1 MEHHH
6 LESEII
12 ISKQPEHNTVF
23 SHVPCNSGIITL
35 LTGPNGIHFGMH
47 YFILFLAFAKIG
59 MFTIGGGQAMI
70 PLIERDIVSRGWL
83 EPDEFIDLLAVTQSL
98 PGVFAVNIAIFVG
111 HKIKGVWGAIWSALG
126 CILPAF
132 VTMLAIALFFRQY
145 QESVWVIK
153 IFHGIRPAVV
163 ALILVPC
170 ITAAKAM
177 KLSRMEL
184 VFPALAALSI
194 WLLGVSPVWIVCL
207 GIAGGLLY
215 PGWLKNRIRSKRRNR

>member
-1 MEHHH
+1 M
-6 LESEII
+6 
-12 ISKQPEHNTVF
+12 N
-23 SHVPCNSGIITL
+23 
-35 LTGPNGIHFGMH
+35 
-47 YFILFLAFAKIG
+47 YFTLFLAFTKIG

-83 EPDEFIDLLAVTQSL
+83 EQEEFIDLLAVTQSL

-111 HKIKGVWGAIWSALG
+111 YKIKGIWGAVWSALG

-145 QESVWVIK
+145 QENVRVIK
-153 IFHGIRPAVV
+153 IFNGIRPAVV

-194 WLLGVSPVWIVCL
+194 WLLGVSPVWIVCA
-207 GIAGGLLY
+207 GIAGGLAYTL
-215 PGWLKNRIRSKRRNR
+215 WLKNKLGSKRRNR

>member
-1 MEHHH
+1 
-6 LESEII
+6 
-12 ISKQPEHNTVF
+12 
-23 SHVPCNSGIITL
+23 
-35 LTGPNGIHFGMH
+35 
-47 YFILFLAFAKIG
+47 
-59 MFTIGGGQAMI
+59 MI

-83 EPDEFIDLLAVTQSL
+83 EQEEFIDLLAVTQSL

-111 HKIKGVWGAIWSALG
+111 YKIKGVRGAVWSALG

-132 VTMLAIALFFRQY
+132 VIMLAIALFFRQY
-145 QESVWVIK
+145 QENVWVIK
-153 IFHGIRPAVV
+153 IFNGIRPAVV

-194 WLLGVSPVWIVCL
+194 WLLGVSPVWIVCA
-207 GIAGGLLY
+207 GIAGGLVYTL
-215 PGWLKNRIRSKRRNR
+215 WLKNRLGSKRRNR